1 MAKRN
6 VVDFKII
13 NLSEEKFQE
22 LKEAGQIDPNALYA
36 TPDTTKE
43 RLGALEG
50 RATNL
55 EATKQDKATAVN
67 YDNITNCITHIPQ
80 DIKLELNNGT
90 LTLKAGSK
98 VYMPNGFETD
108 GVTKKFDVINIVSDV
123 VLTQGWGSSQTFCLA
138 VNKDGSGMAIYDIAR
153 TYSGTFTSF
162 SAGFYYEEDKNLI
175 NIYDNGVLNRQISF
189 PIAIITG
196 HSPTFDSIDQVFN
209 GFGYIGSTMF
219 ILPGVSI
226 LIPDGLKEDGSLKN
240 RTYTTTG
247 VSTRTNTDTGDGIKE
262 YLLLRNDGSIFQANA
277 FYEQEEKPS
286 FVENQN
292 QYWYN
297 PATNRMFYYRSSS
310 KSNFLNDSII
320 VASFGLSGTKID
332 KFTPNDV
339 FHAVDYSD
347 TDFIA
352 HQAMPSDRYV
362 DLTLGA
368 SGSSYKAPA
377 DGYLVIRKTA
387 TAANQYVYMKS
398 GEIFISTQ
406 ATTNDSV
413 LEMYVPVQGGK
424 SCVVSYNAGG
434 STGVFRFVY
443 ANGAK

>member
-22 LKEAGQIDPNALYA
+22 LKDAGQIDPNALYT

-43 RLGALEG
+43 RLDA
-50 RATNL
+50 L
-55 EATKQDKATAVN
+55 EATVVN
-67 YDNITNCITHIPQ
+67 YDNITNCITEIPQ

-123 VLTQGWGSSQTFCLA
+123 VLTQRWGSSQTFCLA

-153 TYSGTFTSF
+153 TYSGTFTSY
-162 SAGFYYEEDKNLI
+162 SSGFYYEEDKNLL

-196 HSPTFDSIDQVFN
+196 QSPTIDSIDQIFN
-209 GFGYIGSTMF
+209 GLGYIGSTVF
-219 ILPGVSI
+219 VLPGVKGM
-226 LIPDGLKEDGSLKN
+226 IPNGRNEDGTLKN
-240 RTYTTTG
+240 ITLNNASIKT
-247 VSTRTNTDTGDGIKE
+247 VSAAFAYPANIEIAADGTVYASGSLYYDPKQNICLNSRGEQTLRLNAGTVIFGTNGKVT
-262 YLLLRNDGSIFQANA
+262 
-277 FYEQEEKPS
+277 S
-286 FVENQN
+286 FE
-292 QYWYN
+292 
-297 PATNRMFYYRSSS
+297 PKTA
-310 KSNFLNDSII
+310 
-320 VASFGLSGTKID
+320 
-332 KFTPNDV
+332 

-347 TDFIA
+347 TEFIA

-362 DLTLGA
+362 DLTLPA
-368 SGSSYKAPA
+368 SGGNITAPA
-377 DGYLVIRKTA
+377 DGWIYLGKQSS
-387 TAANQYVYMKS
+387 AANQYIKL
-398 GEIFISTQ
+398 G
-406 ATTNDSV
+406 N
-413 LEMYVPVQGGK
+413 GK
-424 SCVVSYNAGG
+424 KGKTAIWSNAGSQDLQQTLPVNEG
-434 STGVFRFVY
+434 DTIQVNYTAGGAFQFFRFVY